1 MDSKN
6 QNSSEA
12 NPMLNMSVASIISN
26 PIPDDEL
33 LIIEGDKKLNNILI
47 CIMVDLILTLLIIL
61 QEYDFLK
68 ELISTDILLF
78 FIKSIICILLLGLV
92 IFLYC
97 LHKFYIAIFTRFTY
111 LIVGIIYYISKFIFK
126 LLDLINN
133 EDEDTKS
140 EGQEAEEMEDEII
153 IIDIIFLALHLL
165 TIIPRILAFYF
176 CREYIEKLR
185 KLRKIKLE
193 AEHDNFV
200 EKIASRIENG
210 YTRWS
215 NPKASICKGKDNKK
229 PTKQYF
235 DKKEDHIDHIN
246 DSNESE

>member
-1 MDSKN
+1 MDSTNRK
-6 QNSSEA
+6 SPEV

-33 LIIEGDKKLNNILI
+33 LIREGDKKLNIILI
-47 CIMVDLILTLLIIL
+47 CIVIDLILTLLIIL

-68 ELISTDILLF
+68 ELVNTDILLF

-97 LHKFYIAIFTRFTY
+97 LHKFYIAIFARFSY
-111 LIVGIIYYISKFIFK
+111 LIVGIIYYISKFVFK
-126 LLDLINN
+126 LVNLISK
-133 EDEDTKS
+133 EEEGTQS
-140 EGQEAEEMEDEII
+140 EGQEDEEPENEIK
-153 IIDIIFLALHLL
+153 IIDIIFLTLHLFS
-165 TIIPRILAFYF
+165 IIPRILAFYF
-176 CREYIEKLR
+176 CRGYIEKLR
-185 KLRKIKLE
+185 KLRQIRIE
-193 AEHDNFV
+193 EEHDNFV

-215 NPKASICKGKDNKK
+215 NPKASFSKDTGK
-229 PTKQYF
+229 PIKQYF
-235 DKKEDHIDHIN
+235 DKKEDHIN

>member
-1 MDSKN
+1 MDFTNRKSP
-6 QNSSEA
+6 EV

-33 LIIEGDKKLNNILI
+33 LIREGDKKLNIILI
-47 CIMVDLILTLLIIL
+47 CIVVDLILTLLIIL

-68 ELISTDILLF
+68 ELVNTDILLF

-97 LHKFYIAIFTRFTY
+97 LHKFYIAIFARFSY
-111 LIVGIIYYISKFIFK
+111 LIVGIIYYISKFVFK
-126 LLDLINN
+126 LVNLISK
-133 EDEDTKS
+133 EEEGTQS
-140 EGQEAEEMEDEII
+140 EGQEDEESENEIK
-153 IIDIIFLALHLL
+153 IIDIIFLTLHLFS
-165 TIIPRILAFYF
+165 IIPRILAFYF

-185 KLRKIKLE
+185 KLRQIRIE
-193 AEHDNFV
+193 EEHDNFV

-215 NPKASICKGKDNKK
+215 NPKASFSKDTGK
-229 PTKQYF
+229 PIKQYF
-235 DKKEDHIDHIN
+235 DKKEDHIN
-246 DSNESE
+246 DSIES

>member
-1 MDSKN
+1 MDSTN
-6 QNSSEA
+6 QKSPEV

-33 LIIEGDKKLNNILI
+33 LIREGDKKLNIILI
-47 CIMVDLILTLLIIL
+47 CIVVDLFLTLLIIL

-68 ELISTDILLF
+68 ELVNTDILLF

-97 LHKFYIAIFTRFTY
+97 LHKFYIAIFARFSY
-111 LIVGIIYYISKFIFK
+111 LIVGIIYYISKFVFK
-126 LLDLINN
+126 LVNLISK
-133 EDEDTKS
+133 EEEGTQS
-140 EGQEAEEMEDEII
+140 EGQEDEEPENEIK
-153 IIDIIFLALHLL
+153 IIDIIFLTLHLFS
-165 TIIPRILAFYF
+165 IIPRILAFYF

-185 KLRKIKLE
+185 KLRQIRIE
-193 AEHDNFV
+193 EEHDNFV

-215 NPKASICKGKDNKK
+215 NPKASFSKDTGK
-229 PTKQYF
+229 PIKQYF
-235 DKKEDHIDHIN
+235 DKKEDHIN

>member
-1 MDSKN
+1 MDSTN
-6 QNSSEA
+6 QKSPEV

-33 LIIEGDKKLNNILI
+33 LIREGDKKLNIILI
-47 CIMVDLILTLLIIL
+47 CIVVDLILTLLIIL

-68 ELISTDILLF
+68 ELVNTDILLF

-97 LHKFYIAIFTRFTY
+97 LHKFYIAIFARFSY
-111 LIVGIIYYISKFIFK
+111 LIVGIIYYISKFVFK
-126 LLDLINN
+126 LVNLISK
-133 EDEDTKS
+133 EEEGTQS
-140 EGQEAEEMEDEII
+140 EGQEDEEPENEIK
-153 IIDIIFLALHLL
+153 IIDIIFLTLHLFS
-165 TIIPRILAFYF
+165 IIPRILAFYF

-185 KLRKIKLE
+185 KLRQIRIE
-193 AEHDNFV
+193 EEHDNFV

-215 NPKASICKGKDNKK
+215 NPKASFSKDTGK
-229 PTKQYF
+229 PIKQYF
-235 DKKEDHIDHIN
+235 DKKEDHIN

>member
-1 MDSKN
+1 MDSTN
-6 QNSSEA
+6 QNSLEI
-12 NPMLNMSVASIISN
+12 NQKLNMSVASIISN

-33 LIIEGDKKLNNILI
+33 LTIEGDKKLNIILI
-47 CIMVDLILTLLIIL
+47 CIVVDLILTLLIIL

-68 ELISTDILLF
+68 ELIKTDILLF

-97 LHKFYIAIFTRFTY
+97 LHKFYIAIITRFSY
-111 LIVGIIYYISKFIFK
+111 LIVGIIYYISKFILK
-126 LLDLINN
+126 LLDLFK
-133 EDEDTKS
+133 EDEEGTQS
-140 EGQEAEEMEDEII
+140 EDQEAEELEYEIN
-153 IIDIIFLALHLL
+153 IIDIIFLTLHLL

-185 KLRKIKLE
+185 KLRQIKIE
-193 AEHDNFV
+193 EDHDNFV

-215 NPKASICKGKDNKK
+215 NPKASFSKDTGK
-229 PTKQYF
+229 PVKQYF
-235 DKKEDHIDHIN
+235 DKKEDHIN
-246 DSNESE
+246 DSTESG

>member
-1 MDSKN
+1 MDSTNRK
-6 QNSSEA
+6 SPEV

-33 LIIEGDKKLNNILI
+33 LIREGDKKLNIILI
-47 CIMVDLILTLLIIL
+47 CIVVDLILTLLIIL

-68 ELISTDILLF
+68 ELVNTDILLF

-97 LHKFYIAIFTRFTY
+97 LHKFYIAIFARFSY
-111 LIVGIIYYISKFIFK
+111 LIVGIIYYISKFVFK
-126 LLDLINN
+126 LVNLISK
-133 EDEDTKS
+133 EEEGTQS
-140 EGQEAEEMEDEII
+140 EGQEDEEPENEIK
-153 IIDIIFLALHLL
+153 IIDIIFLTLHLFS
-165 TIIPRILAFYF
+165 IIPRILAFYF
-176 CREYIEKLR
+176 CRGYIEKLR
-185 KLRKIKLE
+185 KLRQIRIE
-193 AEHDNFV
+193 EEHDNFV

-215 NPKASICKGKDNKK
+215 NPKASFSKDTGK
-229 PTKQYF
+229 PIKQYF
-235 DKKEDHIDHIN
+235 DKKEDHIN

>member
-1 MDSKN
+1 MDSINRKSPEVN
-6 QNSSEA
+6 Q
-12 NPMLNMSVASIISN
+12 MLNMSVASIISN

-33 LIIEGDKKLNNILI
+33 LIREGDKKLNIILI
-47 CIMVDLILTLLIIL
+47 CIVIDLILTLLIIL

-68 ELISTDILLF
+68 ELVNTDILLF

-97 LHKFYIAIFTRFTY
+97 LHKFYIAIFARFSY
-111 LIVGIIYYISKFIFK
+111 LIVGIIYYISKFVFK
-126 LLDLINN
+126 LVKLISK
-133 EDEDTKS
+133 EEEGTQS
-140 EGQEAEEMEDEII
+140 EGQEDEEQENEIK
-153 IIDIIFLALHLL
+153 IIDIIFLTLHLFS
-165 TIIPRILAFYF
+165 IIPRILAFYF

-185 KLRKIKLE
+185 KLRQIRIE
-193 AEHDNFV
+193 EEHDNFV

-215 NPKASICKGKDNKK
+215 NPKASFSKDTGK
-229 PTKQYF
+229 PIKQYF
-235 DKKEDHIDHIN
+235 DKKEDHIN

>member
-1 MDSKN
+1 MDSIHRKSPEVN
-6 QNSSEA
+6 Q
-12 NPMLNMSVASIISN
+12 MLNMSVASIISN

-33 LIIEGDKKLNNILI
+33 LIREGDKKLNIILI
-47 CIMVDLILTLLIIL
+47 CIVIDLILTLLIIL

-68 ELISTDILLF
+68 ELVNTDILLF

-97 LHKFYIAIFTRFTY
+97 LHKFYIAIFARFSY
-111 LIVGIIYYISKFIFK
+111 LIVGIIYYISKFVFK
-126 LLDLINN
+126 LVNLISK
-133 EDEDTKS
+133 EEEGTQS
-140 EGQEAEEMEDEII
+140 EGQEDEEPENEIN
-153 IIDIIFLALHLL
+153 IIDIIFLILHLFS
-165 TIIPRILAFYF
+165 IIPRILAFYF

-185 KLRKIKLE
+185 KLRQIRIE
-193 AEHDNFV
+193 EEHDNFV

-215 NPKASICKGKDNKK
+215 NPKASFSKDTGK
-229 PTKQYF
+229 PIKQYF
-235 DKKEDHIDHIN
+235 DKKEDHIN

>member
-1 MDSKN
+1 MDSTNRKSPEVN
-6 QNSSEA
+6 Q
-12 NPMLNMSVASIISN
+12 MLNMSVASIISN

-33 LIIEGDKKLNNILI
+33 LIREGDKKLNIILI
-47 CIMVDLILTLLIIL
+47 CIVVDLILTLLIIL

-68 ELISTDILLF
+68 ELVNTDILLF

-97 LHKFYIAIFTRFTY
+97 LHKFYIAIFARFSY
-111 LIVGIIYYISKFIFK
+111 LIVGIIYYISKFVFK
-126 LLDLINN
+126 LVNLISK
-133 EDEDTKS
+133 EEEGTQS
-140 EGQEAEEMEDEII
+140 EGQEDEEPENEIK
-153 IIDIIFLALHLL
+153 IIDIIFLTLHLFS
-165 TIIPRILAFYF
+165 IIPRILAFYF

-185 KLRKIKLE
+185 KLRQIRIE
-193 AEHDNFV
+193 EEHDNFV

-215 NPKASICKGKDNKK
+215 NPKASFSKDTGK
-229 PTKQYF
+229 PIKQYF
-235 DKKEDHIDHIN
+235 DKKEDHIN

>member
-1 MDSKN
+1 MDSTN
-6 QNSSEA
+6 QKSPEV

-33 LIIEGDKKLNNILI
+33 LIREGDKKLNIILI
-47 CIMVDLILTLLIIL
+47 CIVVDLILTLLIIL

-68 ELISTDILLF
+68 ELVNTDILLF

-97 LHKFYIAIFTRFTY
+97 LHKFYIAIFARFSY
-111 LIVGIIYYISKFIFK
+111 LIVGIIYYISKFVFK
-126 LLDLINN
+126 LVNLISK
-133 EDEDTKS
+133 EEEGTQS
-140 EGQEAEEMEDEII
+140 EGQEDEEPENEIK
-153 IIDIIFLALHLL
+153 IIDIIFLTLHLFS
-165 TIIPRILAFYF
+165 IIPRILAFYF
-176 CREYIEKLR
+176 CRGYIEKLR
-185 KLRKIKLE
+185 KLRQIRIE
-193 AEHDNFV
+193 EEHDNFV

-215 NPKASICKGKDNKK
+215 NPKASFSKDTGK
-229 PTKQYF
+229 PIKQYF
-235 DKKEDHIDHIN
+235 DKKEDHIN

>member
-1 MDSKN
+1 MDSTNRKSPEVN
-6 QNSSEA
+6 Q
-12 NPMLNMSVASIISN
+12 MLNMSVASIISN

-33 LIIEGDKKLNNILI
+33 LIREGDKKLNIILI
-47 CIMVDLILTLLIIL
+47 CIVVDLILTLLIIL

-68 ELISTDILLF
+68 ELVNTDILLF

-97 LHKFYIAIFTRFTY
+97 LHKFYIAIFARFSY
-111 LIVGIIYYISKFIFK
+111 LIVGIIYYISKFVFK
-126 LLDLINN
+126 LVNLISK
-133 EDEDTKS
+133 EEEGTQS
-140 EGQEAEEMEDEII
+140 EGQEDEEAENEIN
-153 IIDIIFLALHLL
+153 IIDIIFLTLHLFS
-165 TIIPRILAFYF
+165 IIPRILAFYF

-185 KLRKIKLE
+185 KLRQIRIE
-193 AEHDNFV
+193 EEHDNFV

-215 NPKASICKGKDNKK
+215 NPKASFSKDTGK
-229 PTKQYF
+229 PIKQYF
-235 DKKEDHIDHIN
+235 DKKEDHIN

>member
-1 MDSKN
+1 MDSTNRK
-6 QNSSEA
+6 SPEV

-33 LIIEGDKKLNNILI
+33 LIREGDKKLNIILI
-47 CIMVDLILTLLIIL
+47 CIVVDLILTLLIIL

-68 ELISTDILLF
+68 ELVNTDILLF

-97 LHKFYIAIFTRFTY
+97 LHKFYIAIFARFSY
-111 LIVGIIYYISKFIFK
+111 LIVGIIYYISKFVFK
-126 LLDLINN
+126 LVNLISK
-133 EDEDTKS
+133 EEEGTQS
-140 EGQEAEEMEDEII
+140 EGQEDEEPENEIN
-153 IIDIIFLALHLL
+153 IIDIIFLILHLFS
-165 TIIPRILAFYF
+165 IIPRILAFYF

-185 KLRKIKLE
+185 KLRQIRIE
-193 AEHDNFV
+193 EEHDNFV

-215 NPKASICKGKDNKK
+215 NPKASFSKDTGK
-229 PTKQYF
+229 PIKQYF
-235 DKKEDHIDHIN
+235 DKKEDHIN

>member
-1 MDSKN
+1 MDSINRKSPEVN
-6 QNSSEA
+6 Q
-12 NPMLNMSVASIISN
+12 MLNMSVASIISN

-33 LIIEGDKKLNNILI
+33 LIREGDKKLNIILI
-47 CIMVDLILTLLIIL
+47 CIVVDLILTLLIIL

-68 ELISTDILLF
+68 ELVNTDILLF

-97 LHKFYIAIFTRFTY
+97 LHKFYIAIFARFSY
-111 LIVGIIYYISKFIFK
+111 LIVGIIYYISKFVFK
-126 LLDLINN
+126 LVNLISK
-133 EDEDTKS
+133 EEEGTQS
-140 EGQEAEEMEDEII
+140 EGQEDEEPENEIK
-153 IIDIIFLALHLL
+153 IIDIIFLTLHLFS
-165 TIIPRILAFYF
+165 IIPRILAFYF

-185 KLRKIKLE
+185 KLRQIRIE
-193 AEHDNFV
+193 EEHDNFV

-215 NPKASICKGKDNKK
+215 NPKASFSKDTGK
-229 PTKQYF
+229 PIKQYF
-235 DKKEDHIDHIN
+235 DKKEDHIN

>member
-1 MDSKN
+1 MDSTNRK
-6 QNSSEA
+6 SPEV

-33 LIIEGDKKLNNILI
+33 LIREGDKKLNIILI
-47 CIMVDLILTLLIIL
+47 CIVVDLILTLLIIL

-68 ELISTDILLF
+68 ELVNTDILLF

-97 LHKFYIAIFTRFTY
+97 LHKFYIAIFARFSY
-111 LIVGIIYYISKFIFK
+111 LIVGIIYYISKFVFK
-126 LLDLINN
+126 LVNLISK
-133 EDEDTKS
+133 EEEGTQS
-140 EGQEAEEMEDEII
+140 EGQEDEEPENEIK
-153 IIDIIFLALHLL
+153 IIDIIFLTLHLFS
-165 TIIPRILAFYF
+165 IIPRILAFYF

-185 KLRKIKLE
+185 KLRQIRIE
-193 AEHDNFV
+193 EEHDNFV

-215 NPKASICKGKDNKK
+215 NPKASFSKDTGK
-229 PTKQYF
+229 PIKQYF
-235 DKKEDHIDHIN
+235 DKKEDHIN

>member
-1 MDSKN
+1 MDSTNRK
-6 QNSSEA
+6 SPEV

-33 LIIEGDKKLNNILI
+33 LIREGDKKLNIILI
-47 CIMVDLILTLLIIL
+47 CIVVDLILTLLIIL

-68 ELISTDILLF
+68 ELVNTDILLF

-97 LHKFYIAIFTRFTY
+97 LHKFYIAIFARFSY
-111 LIVGIIYYISKFIFK
+111 LIVGIIYYISKFVFK
-126 LLDLINN
+126 LVNLISK
-133 EDEDTKS
+133 EEEGTQS
-140 EGQEAEEMEDEII
+140 EGQEDEEPENEIK
-153 IIDIIFLALHLL
+153 IIDIIFLTLHLFS
-165 TIIPRILAFYF
+165 IIPRILAFYF

-185 KLRKIKLE
+185 KLRQIKIE
-193 AEHDNFV
+193 EDHDNFV

-215 NPKASICKGKDNKK
+215 NPKASFSKDTGK
-229 PTKQYF
+229 PIKQYF
-235 DKKEDHIDHIN
+235 DKKEDHIN

>member
-1 MDSKN
+1 MDSINRK
-6 QNSSEA
+6 SPEV

-33 LIIEGDKKLNNILI
+33 LIREGDKKLNIILI
-47 CIMVDLILTLLIIL
+47 CIVVDLILTLLIIL

-68 ELISTDILLF
+68 ELVNTDILLF

-97 LHKFYIAIFTRFTY
+97 LHKFYIAIFARFSY
-111 LIVGIIYYISKFIFK
+111 LIVGIIYYISKFVFK
-126 LLDLINN
+126 LVNLISK
-133 EDEDTKS
+133 EEEGTQS
-140 EGQEAEEMEDEII
+140 EGQEDEEPENEIK
-153 IIDIIFLALHLL
+153 IIDIIFLTLHLFS
-165 TIIPRILAFYF
+165 IIPRILAFYF

-185 KLRKIKLE
+185 KLRQIRIE
-193 AEHDNFV
+193 EEHDNFV

-215 NPKASICKGKDNKK
+215 NPKASFSKDTGK
-229 PTKQYF
+229 PIKQYF
-235 DKKEDHIDHIN
+235 DKKEDHIN

>member
-1 MDSKN
+1 MDSTN
-6 QNSSEA
+6 QNSLEI
-12 NPMLNMSVASIISN
+12 NQKLNMSVASIISN

-33 LIIEGDKKLNNILI
+33 LTIEGDKKLNIILI
-47 CIMVDLILTLLIIL
+47 CIVVDLILTLLIIL

-68 ELISTDILLF
+68 ELVNTDILLF

-97 LHKFYIAIFTRFTY
+97 LHKFYIAIFARFSY
-111 LIVGIIYYISKFIFK
+111 LIIGIIYYISKLVFK
-126 LLDLINN
+126 LLNLFKEEEGSQS
-133 EDEDTKS
+133 ED
-140 EGQEAEEMEDEII
+140 QEAEELENEIN
-153 IIDIIFLALHLL
+153 IIDIIFSILHLF

-185 KLRKIKLE
+185 KLRQIRIE
-193 AEHDNFV
+193 EEHDNFV

-215 NPKASICKGKDNKK
+215 NPKASFSKDTGK
-229 PTKQYF
+229 PVKQYF
-235 DKKEDHIDHIN
+235 DKKEDHIN
-246 DSNESE
+246 DSTESG

>member
-1 MDSKN
+1 MDSTN
-6 QNSSEA
+6 QNSLEI
-12 NPMLNMSVASIISN
+12 NQKLNMSVASIISN

-33 LIIEGDKKLNNILI
+33 LIREGDKKLNIILI
-47 CIMVDLILTLLIIL
+47 CIVVDLILTLLIIL

-68 ELISTDILLF
+68 ELVNTDILLF

-97 LHKFYIAIFTRFTY
+97 LHKFYIAIFARFSY
-111 LIVGIIYYISKFIFK
+111 LIVGIIYYISKFVFK
-126 LLDLINN
+126 LVNLISK
-133 EDEDTKS
+133 EEEGTQS
-140 EGQEAEEMEDEII
+140 EGQEDEEPENEIK
-153 IIDIIFLALHLL
+153 IIDIIFLTLHLFS
-165 TIIPRILAFYF
+165 IIPRILAFYF

-185 KLRKIKLE
+185 KLRQIRIE
-193 AEHDNFV
+193 EEHDNFV

-215 NPKASICKGKDNKK
+215 NPKASFSKDTGK
-229 PTKQYF
+229 PIKQYF
-235 DKKEDHIDHIN
+235 DKKEDHIN

>member
-1 MDSKN
+1 MDSINRKSPEVN
-6 QNSSEA
+6 Q
-12 NPMLNMSVASIISN
+12 MLNMSVASIISN

-33 LIIEGDKKLNNILI
+33 LIREGDKKLNIILI
-47 CIMVDLILTLLIIL
+47 CIVIDLILTLLIIL

-68 ELISTDILLF
+68 ELVNTDILLF

-97 LHKFYIAIFTRFTY
+97 LHKFYIAIFARFSY
-111 LIVGIIYYISKFIFK
+111 LIVGIIYYISKFVFK
-126 LLDLINN
+126 LVNLISK
-133 EDEDTKS
+133 EEEGTQS
-140 EGQEAEEMEDEII
+140 EGQEDEEPENEIK
-153 IIDIIFLALHLL
+153 IIDIIFLTLHLFS
-165 TIIPRILAFYF
+165 IIPRILAFYF

-185 KLRKIKLE
+185 KLRQIKIE
-193 AEHDNFV
+193 EEHDNFV

-215 NPKASICKGKDNKK
+215 NPKASFSKDTGK
-229 PTKQYF
+229 PIKQYF
-235 DKKEDHIDHIN
+235 DKKEDHIN

>member
-1 MDSKN
+1 MDSINRK
-6 QNSSEA
+6 SPEV

-33 LIIEGDKKLNNILI
+33 LIREGDKKLNIILI
-47 CIMVDLILTLLIIL
+47 CIVVDLILTLLIIL

-68 ELISTDILLF
+68 ELVNTDILLF

-97 LHKFYIAIFTRFTY
+97 LHKFYIAIFARFSY
-111 LIVGIIYYISKFIFK
+111 LIVGIIYYISKFVFK
-126 LLDLINN
+126 LVNLISK
-133 EDEDTKS
+133 EEEGTQS
-140 EGQEAEEMEDEII
+140 EGQEDEEPENEIK
-153 IIDIIFLALHLL
+153 IIDIIFLTLHLFS
-165 TIIPRILAFYF
+165 IIPRILAFYF
-176 CREYIEKLR
+176 CRGYIEKLR
-185 KLRKIKLE
+185 KLRQIRIE
-193 AEHDNFV
+193 EEHDNFV

-215 NPKASICKGKDNKK
+215 NPKASFSKDTGK
-229 PTKQYF
+229 PIKQYF
-235 DKKEDHIDHIN
+235 DKKEDHIN

>member
-1 MDSKN
+1 MDSTN
-6 QNSSEA
+6 QKSPEV

-33 LIIEGDKKLNNILI
+33 LIREGDKKLNIILI
-47 CIMVDLILTLLIIL
+47 CIVIDLILTLLIIL

-68 ELISTDILLF
+68 ELVNTDILLF

-97 LHKFYIAIFTRFTY
+97 LHKFYIAIFARFSY
-111 LIVGIIYYISKFIFK
+111 LIIGIIYYISKFVFK
-126 LLDLINN
+126 LVNLISK
-133 EDEDTKS
+133 EEEGTQS
-140 EGQEAEEMEDEII
+140 EGQEDEEPENEIK
-153 IIDIIFLALHLL
+153 IIDIIFLTLHLFS
-165 TIIPRILAFYF
+165 IIPRILAFYF

-185 KLRKIKLE
+185 KLRQIRIE
-193 AEHDNFV
+193 EEHDNFV

-215 NPKASICKGKDNKK
+215 NPKASFSKDTGK
-229 PTKQYF
+229 PIKQYF
-235 DKKEDHIDHIN
+235 DKKEDHIN

>member
-1 MDSKN
+1 MDSINRK
-6 QNSSEA
+6 SPEV

-33 LIIEGDKKLNNILI
+33 LIREGDKKLNIILI
-47 CIMVDLILTLLIIL
+47 CIVIDLILTLLIIL

-68 ELISTDILLF
+68 ELVNTDILLF

-97 LHKFYIAIFTRFTY
+97 LHKFYIAIFARFSY
-111 LIVGIIYYISKFIFK
+111 LIVGIIYYISKFVFK
-126 LLDLINN
+126 LVNLISK
-133 EDEDTKS
+133 EEEGTQS
-140 EGQEAEEMEDEII
+140 EGQEDEEPENEIK
-153 IIDIIFLALHLL
+153 IIDIIFLTLHLFS
-165 TIIPRILAFYF
+165 IIPRILAFYF
-176 CREYIEKLR
+176 CRGYIEKLR
-185 KLRKIKLE
+185 KLRQIRIE
-193 AEHDNFV
+193 EEHDNFV

-215 NPKASICKGKDNKK
+215 NPKASFSKDTGK
-229 PTKQYF
+229 PIKQYF
-235 DKKEDHIDHIN
+235 DKKEDHIN

>member
-1 MDSKN
+1 MDSLNRK
-6 QNSSEA
+6 SPEV

-33 LIIEGDKKLNNILI
+33 LIREGDKKLNIILI
-47 CIMVDLILTLLIIL
+47 CIVVDLILTLLIIL

-68 ELISTDILLF
+68 ELVNTDILLF

-97 LHKFYIAIFTRFTY
+97 LHKFYIAIFARFSY
-111 LIVGIIYYISKFIFK
+111 LIVGIIYYISKFVFK
-126 LLDLINN
+126 LVNLISK
-133 EDEDTKS
+133 EEEGTQS
-140 EGQEAEEMEDEII
+140 EGQEDEEPENEIK
-153 IIDIIFLALHLL
+153 IIDIIFLTLHLFS
-165 TIIPRILAFYF
+165 IIPRILAFYF

-185 KLRKIKLE
+185 KLRQIKIE
-193 AEHDNFV
+193 EEHDNFV

-215 NPKASICKGKDNKK
+215 NPKASFSKDTGK
-229 PTKQYF
+229 PIKQYF
-235 DKKEDHIDHIN
+235 DKKEDHIN

>member
-1 MDSKN
+1 MDSINRKSPEVN
-6 QNSSEA
+6 Q
-12 NPMLNMSVASIISN
+12 MLNMSVASIISN

-33 LIIEGDKKLNNILI
+33 LTIEGDKKLNIILI
-47 CIMVDLILTLLIIL
+47 CIVVDLILTLLIIL

-68 ELISTDILLF
+68 ELIKTDILLF

-97 LHKFYIAIFTRFTY
+97 LHKFYIAIIARFSY
-111 LIVGIIYYISKFIFK
+111 LIVGIIYYISKFILK
-126 LLDLINN
+126 LLDLFK
-133 EDEDTKS
+133 EDEEGTQS
-140 EGQEAEEMEDEII
+140 EGQEAEELEYEIN
-153 IIDIIFLALHLL
+153 IIDIIFLTLHLL

-176 CREYIEKLR
+176 CRGYIEKLR
-185 KLRKIKLE
+185 KLRQIRIE
-193 AEHDNFV
+193 EEHDNFV

-215 NPKASICKGKDNKK
+215 NPKASFSKDTGK
-229 PTKQYF
+229 PIKQYF
-235 DKKEDHIDHIN
+235 DKKEDHIN

>member
-1 MDSKN
+1 MDSTN
-6 QNSSEA
+6 QKSPEV

-33 LIIEGDKKLNNILI
+33 LIREGDKKLNIILI
-47 CIMVDLILTLLIIL
+47 CIVIDLILTLLIIL

-68 ELISTDILLF
+68 ELVNTDILLF

-97 LHKFYIAIFTRFTY
+97 LHKFYIAIFARFSY
-111 LIVGIIYYISKFIFK
+111 LIVGIIYYISKFVFK
-126 LLDLINN
+126 LVNLISK
-133 EDEDTKS
+133 EEEGTQS
-140 EGQEAEEMEDEII
+140 EGQEDEEPENEIK
-153 IIDIIFLALHLL
+153 IIDIIFLTLHLFS
-165 TIIPRILAFYF
+165 IIPRILAFYF

-185 KLRKIKLE
+185 KLRQIRIE
-193 AEHDNFV
+193 EEHDNFV

-215 NPKASICKGKDNKK
+215 NPKASFSKDTGK
-229 PTKQYF
+229 PIKQYF
-235 DKKEDHIDHIN
+235 DKKEDHIN